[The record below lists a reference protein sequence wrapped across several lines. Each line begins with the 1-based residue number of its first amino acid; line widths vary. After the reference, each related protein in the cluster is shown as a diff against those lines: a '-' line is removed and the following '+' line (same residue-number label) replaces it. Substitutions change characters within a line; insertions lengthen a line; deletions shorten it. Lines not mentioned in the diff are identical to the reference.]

1 MTNVPLYAQVSDR
14 VKAGAERQAKR
25 DQLTLTDVVRLL
37 LYAYAKGEI
46 SIDVRNI
53 KKAKS

>member
-1 MTNVPLYAQVSDR
+1 MSKTALYIKVSDR
-14 VKAGAERQAKR
+14 IKAGAEDQASR
-25 DQLTLTDVVRLL
+25 DQLSLSDVVRLL